1 MGRPGERAGRGSRNS
16 KCKGP
21 EVGMNVKEQKM
32 AVWLEY
38 SEQGCVMA
46 QAEVKRGRKLDH
58 TEHCRPWEEV
68 GMSFRV

>member
-46 QAEVKRGRKLDH
+46 QAEVR
-58 TEHCRPWEEV
+58 EAEN
-68 GMSFRV
+68 